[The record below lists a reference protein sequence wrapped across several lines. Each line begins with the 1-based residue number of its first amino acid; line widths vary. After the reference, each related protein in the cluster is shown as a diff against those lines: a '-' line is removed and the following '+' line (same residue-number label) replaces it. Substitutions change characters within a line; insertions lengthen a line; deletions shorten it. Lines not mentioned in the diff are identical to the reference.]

1 MSNFSSISLCV
12 SGVTKLVQPH
22 SNSLVPL
29 RTLSRERER
38 DQSFK
43 LRTNFHCMPIRYH
56 LQGQTLTISWKNQ
69 SKMKGDGIQ
78 CSDRNA
84 SSKFDL
90 NGTSLGK
97 LIRSRIAL
105 PIFQTILPDINS
117 CVGSFPLPDK
127 RGSFAL
133 LTRLLEK
140 RQTDAPKP
148 KSGLPSTSSS
158 PTENP
163 YSPSYRERFATGF
176 LRSIQIKG
184 MHRNPNQ
191 HRRKEKTKTQK
202 ATPIPHTQA
211 HIRLER
217 RDI

>member
-1 MSNFSSISLCV
+1 MEFN
-12 SGVTKLVQPH
+12 VQTGMQ
-22 SNSLVPL
+22 V
-29 RTLSRERER
+29 R
-38 DQSFK
+38 
-43 LRTNFHCMPIRYH
+43 
-56 LQGQTLTISWKNQ
+56 
-69 SKMKGDGIQ
+69 
-78 CSDRNA
+78 
-84 SSKFDL
+84 KFDL

-105 PIFQTILPDINS
+105 PIIQTILPDINS
-117 CVGSFPLPDK
+117 CMGSFPLPDK

-148 KSGLPSTSSS
+148 KSRLPSTSSS

-191 HRRKEKTKTQK
+191 RLAKRRRKHRRQ
-202 ATPIPHTQA
+202 PQFPHTQA